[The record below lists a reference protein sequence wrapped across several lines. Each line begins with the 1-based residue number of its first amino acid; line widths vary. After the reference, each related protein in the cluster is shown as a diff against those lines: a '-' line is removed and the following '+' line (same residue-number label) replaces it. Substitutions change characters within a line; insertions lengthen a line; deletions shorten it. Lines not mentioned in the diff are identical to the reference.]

1 MIEPNEVVEKIQDA
15 LPGAD
20 VDLEDLTG
28 SKDHY
33 RARIVAEQF
42 ADENLVAR
50 HRMIYDALSE
60 EMKGPIHAL
69 TLEVYTP
76 EEWDEESS

>member
-1 MIEPNEVVEKIQDA
+1 MIEPDDLIAKLEDA
-15 LPGAD
+15 LPGAN

-28 SKDHY
+28 TKDHY
-33 RARIVAEQF
+33 KARIVAEQF
-42 ADENLVAR
+42 EGQNRVAR
-50 HRMIYDALSE
+50 HRLVYDALSE

-76 EEWDEESS
+76 QEWDDA

>member
-1 MIEPNEVVEKIQDA
+1 MIEPDEVIAKIQDA

-33 RARIVAEQF
+33 KARVVAEQF
-42 ADENLVAR
+42 EGQNRVKR
-50 HRMIYDALSE
+50 HRMIYDALAE

-76 EEWDEESS
+76 AEWEEKSR